1 MPQKEREE
9 SKAECEQKR
18 GETEVWWGGGR
29 EDNKVALDVSKRICL
44 RKAQKLSQNVVADS
58 RGMSTGSGWKSGGTQ
73 GKGRHR
79 GGAKC

>member
-1 MPQKEREE
+1 MRAREMGDR
-9 SKAECEQKR
+9 SVLGR
-18 GETEVWWGGGR
+18 GGR

-58 RGMSTGSGWKSGGTQ
+58 RGMSTGSGWKSGGRQ
-73 GKGRHR
+73 GKAR

>member
-1 MPQKEREE
+1 MSEREGR
-9 SKAECEQKR
+9 QKC
-18 GETEVWWGGGR
+18 GGVGGR

-58 RGMSTGSGWKSGGTQ
+58 RGMSTGSGWKSGGRQ